1 MLNCGLSARK
11 QLRTELSIAWRLKE
25 GLWMQQHG
33 LCALPKHAL
42 KYLTFLNA
50 AAMRLESIADF
61 SLFVV
66 CFCSSAELTL
76 VQFTMLCKSLG
87 PPFNSL
93 YFAKKL

>member
-1 MLNCGLSARK
+1 
-11 QLRTELSIAWRLKE
+11 
-25 GLWMQQHG
+25 MQQHG

-50 AAMRLESIADF
+50 AAMQLESIADF
-61 SLFVV
+61 SLFMV